1 MFFRIF
7 LCVIFALFLFGCDSK
22 SAKNKVQLKKEPPS
36 GDLLS
41 DVAKEPTYGH
51 QAIRT
56 LKGAREIQR
65 NIKNQQKERQQIKE
79 EAD

>member
-1 MFFRIF
+1 MFFRLF
-7 LCVIFALFLFGCDSK
+7 LFLILALFLFGCDSK
-22 SAKNKVQLKKEPPS
+22 SSKEKVQVRKEPPS

-56 LKGAREIQR
+56 LKGTREVQKD
-65 NIKNQQKERQQIKE
+65 IKKQQKEREEIKQ